1 MMIRNNPYQD
11 ETKGILTLV
20 STPIGN
26 RDDITLRA
34 LNALKEADI
43 IACEDTRNT
52 SLLVSSYG
60 IKNKKYVS
68 LYAQTEAR
76 DAKALVEQIKKE
88 NLKVCYCSDAG
99 MPGISDPGAI
109 LVKECYQQNV
119 NVTILPGPSASL
131 DTADFSFF
139 GFLPT
144 KDGQIKK
151 FLTPLKE
158 RQETLIFYESPKRIR
173 HTLELV
179 SEVFGPEREV
189 AIVRELT
196 KIHEETIASKVSEIL
211 SSSFEEKGEFVLIIK
226 GSEER
231 TIDQKEIDNRIK
243 EGLKAGKSSSSL
255 AKEIAAELSLSK
267 NQIYDR
273 ILALSKKLRG

>member
-1 MMIRNNPYQD
+1 V
-11 ETKGILTLV
+11 L
-20 STPIGN
+20 
-26 RDDITLRA
+26 
-34 LNALKEADI
+34 
-43 IACEDTRNT
+43 
-52 SLLVSSYG
+52 SSF
-60 IKNKKYVS
+60 
-68 LYAQTEAR
+68 
-76 DAKALVEQIKKE
+76 
-88 NLKVCYCSDAG
+88 
-99 MPGISDPGAI
+99 
-109 LVKECYQQNV
+109 
-119 NVTILPGPSASL
+119 

-189 AIVRELT
+189 AIIRELT

-273 ILALSKKLRG
+273 ILTLSKKLRG